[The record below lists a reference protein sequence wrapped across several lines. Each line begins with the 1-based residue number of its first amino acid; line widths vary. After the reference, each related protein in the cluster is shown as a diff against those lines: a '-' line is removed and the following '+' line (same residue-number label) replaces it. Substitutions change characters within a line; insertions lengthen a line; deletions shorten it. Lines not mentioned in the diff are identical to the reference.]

1 MRGPEE
7 KKLTPSAGGRKK
19 KQPEKK
25 AHSMR
30 TELSGIVIFIIA
42 IALIV
47 IGLANAFLLT
57 PFYRVNKQKKI
68 EACYRKINALSDAS
82 ALTNEILT
90 ISVQDNISVTIVDSD
105 FQSIVATTS
114 DAERNTMRLF
124 GYYTGFYSDSVHVIE
139 KKHNYVIQETTDSRI
154 HTSYLEMWGQLSSGD
169 YFLLQTPL
177 ESLSSATRLTNLFY
191 IAAGSVVIIVAA
203 EAISFVMKRYTKP
216 IVQLTDLSKRMANL
230 DFDARYKGKET
241 NEIGDLGRSFN
252 KMSDELEKS
261 ISDLKAANV
270 ELQKDNEK
278 KTQIDEMRK
287 EFLNNVS
294 HELKTPIALIQGY
307 AEGLTDGVADDEESR
322 DFYCGVI
329 LDEAKKMN
337 LMVRRLLTLNQL
349 EFGND
354 PVVMDRF
361 DIVQLISGIISGMQL
376 MISENGAE
384 VSFPYNQ
391 PVYVWGDEFKIEEV
405 MNNYL
410 LNAIQ
415 HCEGEKRIEVTLD
428 QDENHLVTVSV
439 FNTGKPIPEEDIGR
453 VFEKFYKVDK
463 AHTRSKGG
471 SGLGLSIVKAIIDG
485 HGQKCGARNYDNG
498 VSFWF
503 TIEGKV

>member
-154 HTSYLEMWGQLSSGD
+154 HTSYLEMWGQLSSG
-169 YFLLQTPL
+169 
-177 ESLSSATRLTNLFY
+177 
-191 IAAGSVVIIVAA
+191 
-203 EAISFVMKRYTKP
+203 
-216 IVQLTDLSKRMANL
+216 
-230 DFDARYKGKET
+230 
-241 NEIGDLGRSFN
+241 EIGR
-252 KMSDELEKS
+252 
-261 ISDLKAANV
+261 
-270 ELQKDNEK
+270 
-278 KTQIDEMRK
+278 
-287 EFLNNVS
+287 
-294 HELKTPIALIQGY
+294 
-307 AEGLTDGVADDEESR
+307 
-322 DFYCGVI
+322 
-329 LDEAKKMN
+329 
-337 LMVRRLLTLNQL
+337 
-349 EFGND
+349 
-354 PVVMDRF
+354 
-361 DIVQLISGIISGMQL
+361 
-376 MISENGAE
+376 
-384 VSFPYNQ
+384 
-391 PVYVWGDEFKIEEV
+391 
-405 MNNYL
+405 
-410 LNAIQ
+410 
-415 HCEGEKRIEVTLD
+415 
-428 QDENHLVTVSV
+428 
-439 FNTGKPIPEEDIGR
+439 
-453 VFEKFYKVDK
+453 
-463 AHTRSKGG
+463 AH
-471 SGLGLSIVKAIIDG
+471 V
-485 HGQKCGARNYDNG
+485 
-498 VSFWF
+498 
-503 TIEGKV
+503 

>member
-1 MRGPEE
+1 MKGPAE
-7 KKLTPSAGGRKK
+7 KKVTSPAGNKK
-19 KQPEKK
+19 KKPEKQ

-30 TELSGIVIFIIA
+30 TELSGIVIATIA

-57 PFYRVNKQKKI
+57 PFYRFNKQKKI
-68 EACYRKINALSDAS
+68 EACYKKINELSDAS

-90 ISVQDNISVTIVDSD
+90 ISVQDNISITIVDSD
-105 FQSIVATTS
+105 FQSVVSTTS

-124 GYYTGFYSDSVHVIE
+124 GYYTGFYSESVHVIE
-139 KKHNYVIQETTDSRI
+139 QKKNVYTIQETTDSRI
-154 HTSYLEMWGQLSSGD
+154 HTSYLEMWGRLSDGD

-191 IAAGSVVIIVAA
+191 IGAGTIVIAVAA
-203 EAISFVMKRYTKP
+203 VLISFVMKRYTKP

-261 ISDLKAANV
+261 ISSLKAANV

-278 KTQIDEMRK
+278 KTQIDELRK

-307 AEGLTDGVADDEESR
+307 AEGLTDGIADDEDSR
-322 DFYCGVI
+322 NFYCGVI

-361 DIVQLISGIISGMQL
+361 DIVQLISGVISGMQL
-376 MISENGAE
+376 MISDSGAE
-384 VSFPYNQ
+384 VSFPYSK

-405 MNNYL
+405 VTNYMT
-410 LNAIQ
+410 NAIQ

-439 FNTGKPIPEEDIGR
+439 FNTGKPIPEEDLGR

-485 HGQKCGARNYDNG
+485 HGQKCGVKDYDNG

>member
-1 MRGPEE
+1 MKGPAE
-7 KKLTPSAGGRKK
+7 KKVTSPAGNKK
-19 KQPEKK
+19 KKPENK

-30 TELSGIVIFIIA
+30 TELSGIVIATIA

-57 PFYRVNKQKKI
+57 PFYRFNKQKKI
-68 EACYRKINALSDAS
+68 EACYKKINELSDAS

-90 ISVQDNISVTIVDSD
+90 ISVQDNISITIVDSD
-105 FQSIVATTS
+105 FQSVVSTTS

-124 GYYTGFYSDSVHVIE
+124 GYYTGFYAESVHVIE
-139 KKHNYVIQETTDSRI
+139 KKKNAYTIQETTDSRI

-191 IAAGSVVIIVAA
+191 IGAGTIVIAVAA
-203 EAISFVMKRYTKP
+203 VLISFVMKRYTKP

-261 ISDLKAANV
+261 ISSLKAANV

-278 KTQIDEMRK
+278 KTQIDELRK

-307 AEGLTDGVADDEESR
+307 AEGLTDGIADDEDSR
-322 DFYCGVI
+322 NFYCGVI

-361 DIVQLISGIISGMQL
+361 DIVQLISGVISGMQL
-376 MISENGAE
+376 MISDSGAE
-384 VSFPYNQ
+384 VSFPYSK

-405 MNNYL
+405 VTNYMT
-410 LNAIQ
+410 NAIQ

-439 FNTGKPIPEEDIGR
+439 FNTGKPIPEEDLGR

-485 HGQKCGARNYDNG
+485 HGQKCGVKDYDNG